1 MKKKIIAIL
10 IVSFL
15 SVSLFSCKNES
26 VHYKKEISK
35 ENISTEKAELPDL
48 SSPSMT
54 DYSTDYFTMSYD
66 DNIYKV
72 ISSQDEHSSYHKV
85 TCSYIDDVSE
95 DKYNTIC
102 AVIENHSFY
111 EMVGNKNAEDALSNF
126 GTQIFNSQNKPVVS
140 SDTSEENGC
149 IETHVVLDDG
159 SEYYI
164 KLLSL
169 NPDTSIIAALR
180 MCEYTSYFNNSLYD
194 IYSSVTA
201 KNFAESYPVVSYSDI
216 QSGKYNGQRVIIE
229 ATVDNVKINSN
240 SSNFSLWFPNG
251 ESFAYVPSNISYNIS
266 PASSDS
272 CFLTLKNGDI
282 LRYATEIHQD
292 GSFGT
297 SSVFFSEIIG
307 NRNIEEIRTV
317 FKSSCPLMNYNELN
331 RNPDSHK
338 NEVLQVSGKIFQVI
352 SESDYSAEYLLSNEN
367 GYTYV
372 NWYSDKE
379 MRGSRILEGD
389 SVTIYGSFEGLKTY
403 NTLSGEKTV
412 PSISTN
418 FVDLK

>member
-1 MKKKIIAIL
+1 MKKKIIVFL
-10 IVSFL
+10 IVSCL
-15 SVSLFSCKNES
+15 SVSIFSCKSES
-26 VHYKKEISK
+26 VHNKKDISK
-35 ENISTEKAELPDL
+35 ENIPTEKAELPDL
-48 SSPSMT
+48 SSPSVN

-72 ISSQDEHSSYHKV
+72 ISSQDDHSSYHKI
-85 TCSYIDDVSE
+85 TCDYIDDVSE
-95 DKYNTIC
+95 DEYNTIC
-102 AVIENHSFY
+102 AVMESHSFY
-111 EMVGNKNAEDALSNF
+111 EMVGNQNVNDVLSNF
-126 GTQIFNSQNKPVVS
+126 GAQIFNSQNKPIVS
-140 SDTSEENGC
+140 SEVSEENKY
-149 IETHVVLDDG
+149 IEKHVVLDDG

-169 NPDTSIIAALR
+169 NPDTSIIAVLR
-180 MCEYTSYFNNSLYD
+180 MCEYTSYFNNSLYE
-194 IYSSVTA
+194 IYSSVTT
-201 KNFAESYPVVSYSDI
+201 KNFAKSYPVVSYSDI

-240 SSNFSLWFPNG
+240 SSNFSLWFSNG
-251 ESFAYVPSNISYNIS
+251 ESFIYVPSNTSYNIS

-282 LRYATEIHQD
+282 LRYATEVHQD

-297 SSVFFSEIIG
+297 NSVFFSEIIG
-307 NRNIEEIRTV
+307 NRSIEEIQTV

-338 NEVLQVSGKIFQVI
+338 NEVLQVSGKVFQVI

-389 SVTIYGSFEGLKTY
+389 SVTIYGSFEGLKAY

-412 PSISTN
+412 PSISTY
-418 FVDLK
+418 FIDLQ